1 MKTKLNQKLFDD
13 PPPFSEGRKSQEYRD
28 VVLPGYIATRYATSP
43 NVFTTSVRYRD
54 ENGRQRCHKI
64 GRSNEISEK
73 QSRAIAKTKKSE
85 IALGGDP
92 SGEIEKKRGEL
103 TYAEA
108 MEEYYLPDVMQR
120 LRRPEYYRQLY
131 YNRIKP
137 EIGHKKLNSVTRAD
151 VQSFHSRLGN
161 EVSAAYAN
169 RHLQIIKASYNFFIN
184 VMEIAIIRNPAVG
197 LKLYDEVA
205 KDRMLSTEEL
215 SRLIPILMKA
225 EGAYEQP
232 ARIIRMLLATALR
245 SGECFKLRWDQVDLE
260 NRRLYIE
267 SSSSKNKQ
275 SDAIPLNEAAIQVLS
290 ECSKEIDGPFF
301 NPATRKAMTSVK
313 KAFKTLMSRAD
324 IEGVTVH
331 DLRRTAGSMVLN
343 AGGTLLEVQR
353 LLRHSSPVVTEKHY
367 ARLTT
372 QTLQKAS
379 DSISDQLMKAAE
391 PKEESNVI
399 PLNKK
404 ASGEN

>member
-1 MKTKLNQKLFDD
+1 M
-13 PPPFSEGRKSQEYRD
+13 S
-28 VVLPGYIATRYATSP
+28 
-43 NVFTTSVRYRD
+43 
-54 ENGRQRCHKI
+54 
-64 GRSNEISEK
+64 
-73 QSRAIAKTKKSE
+73 
-85 IALGGDP
+85 
-92 SGEIEKKRGEL
+92 
-103 TYAEA
+103 
-108 MEEYYLPDVMQR
+108 
-120 LRRPEYYRQLY
+120 
-131 YNRIKP
+131 
-137 EIGHKKLNSVTRAD
+137 

-161 EVSAAYAN
+161 EVGAAYAN

-184 VMEIAIIRNPAVG
+184 TLEIAKIRNPAVG
-197 LKLYDEVA
+197 LRLYTELA

-215 SRLIPILMKA
+215 SRLLPILMKA

-232 ARIIRMLLATALR
+232 ARVVRMLLALALR

-267 SSSSKNKQ
+267 SSSSKNKRN
-275 SDAIPLNEAAIQVLS
+275 DAIPLNDAAIQVLS
-290 ECSKEIDGPFF
+290 ECSKGTWPFA
-301 NPATRKAMTSVK
+301 NPATGKPYTTIK
-313 KAFKTLMSRAD
+313 KAFKTLMSRAG

-379 DSISDQLMKAAE
+379 DSISDQLMKAAGS
-391 PKEESNVI
+391 KEESNVI

>member
-1 MKTKLNQKLFDD
+1 
-13 PPPFSEGRKSQEYRD
+13 
-28 VVLPGYIATRYATSP
+28 
-43 NVFTTSVRYRD
+43 
-54 ENGRQRCHKI
+54 
-64 GRSNEISEK
+64 
-73 QSRAIAKTKKSE
+73 
-85 IALGGDP
+85 
-92 SGEIEKKRGEL
+92 
-103 TYAEA
+103 
-108 MEEYYLPDVMQR
+108 
-120 LRRPEYYRQLY
+120 
-131 YNRIKP
+131 
-137 EIGHKKLNSVTRAD
+137 
-151 VQSFHSRLGN
+151 
-161 EVSAAYAN
+161 
-169 RHLQIIKASYNFFIN
+169 
-184 VMEIAIIRNPAVG
+184 VG

-215 SRLIPILMKA
+215 GRLIPILMKA

-245 SGECFKLRWDQVDLE
+245 SGECFKMRWDQVDLE

-267 SSSSKNKQ
+267 SSSSKNKR

-290 ECSKEIDGPFF
+290 ECSEDTPWPLV
-301 NPATRKAMTSVK
+301 NPDTRKPFTTIRFSLK
-313 KAFKTLMSRAD
+313 SLMAQASIYGA
-324 IEGVTVH
+324 TAH

-343 AGGTLLEVQR
+343 AGGTLLEVQK

>member
-1 MKTKLNQKLFDD
+1 
-13 PPPFSEGRKSQEYRD
+13 
-28 VVLPGYIATRYATSP
+28 
-43 NVFTTSVRYRD
+43 
-54 ENGRQRCHKI
+54 
-64 GRSNEISEK
+64 
-73 QSRAIAKTKKSE
+73 
-85 IALGGDP
+85 
-92 SGEIEKKRGEL
+92 
-103 TYAEA
+103 
-108 MEEYYLPDVMQR
+108 MEQYYLPDIEQR

-184 VMEIAIIRNPAVG
+184 VLEIATIRNPGVG
-197 LKLYDEVA
+197 QKLYDELA
-205 KDRMLSTEEL
+205 KDRILSTEEL
-215 SRLIPILMKA
+215 TRLWPVLMNA

-232 ARIIRMLLATALR
+232 ARVIRMLLATGLR
-245 SGECFKLRWDQVDLE
+245 SGECFSLRWGAIDLE

-267 SSSSKNKQ
+267 SSASKNKRN
-275 SDAIPLNEAAIQVLS
+275 DAIPLNDAAIQILS
-290 ECSKEIDGPFF
+290 ECSKETGGPFF
-301 NPATRKAMTSVK
+301 SLATGKPPTTIR
-313 KAFKTLMSRAD
+313 KAFKTLLSRAG
-324 IEGVTVH
+324 IEGATTVH

>member
-1 MKTKLNQKLFDD
+1 MKIKLTQALVNKYQIPADLNVRQQELVDDGGSTGGGRTGLYLLVLKSGMKTYYL
-13 PPPFSEGRKSQEYRD
+13 
-28 VVLPGYIATRYATSP
+28 
-43 NVFTTSVRYRD
+43 RYRSAQ
-54 ENGRQRCHKI
+54 NGNRTTHFKLGRASDITLEQARHKV
-64 GRSNEISEK
+64 K
-73 QSRAIAKTKKSE
+73 LLRAE
-85 IALGGDP
+85 IAQGRDP
-92 SGEIEKKRGEL
+92 QSQVKEKRGEM

-108 MEEYYLPDVMQR
+108 MEEFFLPDAMQR

-131 YNRIKP
+131 ENRIKA

-151 VQSFHSRLGN
+151 AHAFHSRLGN

-184 VMEIAIIRNPAVG
+184 VLEIATIRNPCVG
-197 LKLYDEVA
+197 QKLYDEVA
-205 KDRMLSTEEL
+205 KDRILSTEEL
-215 SRLIPILMKA
+215 ARLMPVLMNA

-267 SSSSKNKQ
+267 SSSSKNKR

-290 ECSKEIDGPFF
+290 ECSKETGGPFF
-301 NPATRKAMTSVK
+301 SHASGKPPTTIRKA
-313 KAFKTLMSRAD
+313 FRTLLSRAGIEGAG

-331 DLRRTAGSMVLN
+331 DLRRTAGSMILN

-379 DSISDQLMKAAE
+379 DSISEQLLRAA
-391 PKEESNVI
+391 
-399 PLNKK
+399 
-404 ASGEN
+404 GGDG